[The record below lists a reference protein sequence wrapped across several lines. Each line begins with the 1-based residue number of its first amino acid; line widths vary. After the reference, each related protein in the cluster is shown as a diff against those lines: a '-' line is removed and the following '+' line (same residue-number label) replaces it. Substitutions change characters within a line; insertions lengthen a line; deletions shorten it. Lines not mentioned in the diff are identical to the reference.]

1 MILNFCTLIFKSNFP
16 FMKYFLFLSL
26 IFTVAVAKCQ
36 DKPIASPKASAVG
49 KNVKITYGQPS
60 KKGRDIFGGLVP
72 YDSVW
77 RTGAN
82 EATEIT
88 FEKDATFGGK
98 SIKKGTYSLFT
109 IPTASDWTFI
119 LNPVLKQWGAYG
131 YAKVKDKDVLN
142 TTVPSKKIDTPVEKL
157 TISFNKK
164 NSLVLEWDQ
173 THVEVPI
180 TN

>member
-1 MILNFCTLIFKSNFP
+1 
-16 FMKYFLFLSL
+16 MKHLFFLSL
-26 IFTVAVAKCQ
+26 IVATAFTECKSQPIQSPRMTAKGK
-36 DKPIASPKASAVG
+36 DVSIA
-49 KNVKITYGQPS
+49 YGQPS
-60 KKGRDIFGGLVP
+60 KRNREIFGGLVP

-88 FEKDATFGGK
+88 FAKDANFGGK
-98 SIKKGTYSLFT
+98 PVKKGTYSLFT
-109 IPTASDWTFI
+109 IPTSSDWTFI

-131 YAKVKDKDVLN
+131 YAKVKDKDVLHVS
-142 TTVPSKKIDTPVEKL
+142 VPSTKIDSPVEKL
-157 TISFNKK
+157 TISFNSK

>member
-1 MILNFCTLIFKSNFP
+1 
-16 FMKYFLFLSL
+16 MKHFLFLSL
-26 IFTVAVAKCQ
+26 ILATAFTECKSQ
-36 DKPIASPKASAVG
+36 PIARPKATASG

-88 FEKDATFGGK
+88 FAKDATFGGK
-98 SIKKGTYSLFT
+98 PIKKGTYSLFT
-109 IPTASDWTFI
+109 IPTASNWTFI

-142 TTVPSKKIDTPVEKL
+142 VSVPSKKTDAPVEKL
-157 TISFNKK
+157 TLSFNAG
-164 NSLVLEWDQ
+164 NSLVVEWDQ